1 MPKNPPEGYN
11 TITPYIISPDA
22 EGLIDFVEKTLDGTL
37 MNRFDR
43 DDGSVQHAEVRVGDS
58 VLMIG
63 GANDEFPPFPLMAH
77 LYVDDVDR
85 VHAKAVTN
93 GARSVQEPENQFY
106 GDRTSGVTDPDGN
119 TWWLA
124 TRVEDVD
131 PEEMA
136 RRATAQG

>member
-11 TITPYIISPDA
+11 TITPYIISPDP
-22 EGLIDFVEKTLDGTL
+22 EGLIDFVEKTLGGTL

-77 LYVDDVDR
+77 VYVDDVDQ
-85 VHAKAVTN
+85 VHAKAVAN
-93 GARSVQEPENQFY
+93 GARSVQEPEDQFY
-106 GDRTSGVTDPDGN
+106 GDRTSGVTHSDGN

-136 RRATAQG
+136 RRAAAQE